1 MKRYNQKTRI
11 ARRTNIQRFVFFL
24 ENPIGLYKILKQAWK
39 RCLHTGNVRQTAKQ
53 CDWYN
58 PARLSEKFAW
68 NQRRT
73 YIASGFSGPLVSE
86 GAPVFCMYLATSE
99 TKARAKT
106 VSTPL
111 TSSFLQQKFPGLMK
125 RELSVRCALKAW
137 STEKGKREKSPPPHF
152 SPSLSLFSI
161 NLFAFLVLPDS
172 DQWSGRGPPRVF
184 FARTGPLLAGRL
196 GTILAFL
203 VYRFLPIWIL
213 AGPRRA
219 WK

>member
-1 MKRYNQKTRI
+1 M
-11 ARRTNIQRFVFFL
+11 
-24 ENPIGLYKILKQAWK
+24 
-39 RCLHTGNVRQTAKQ
+39 
-53 CDWYN
+53 
-58 PARLSEKFAW
+58 
-68 NQRRT
+68 
-73 YIASGFSGPLVSE
+73 
-86 GAPVFCMYLATSE
+86 FCMYLATSE

-106 VSTPL
+106 VSTLP

-137 STEKGKREKSPPPHF
+137 STEKGKREKSLPPP
-152 SPSLSLFSI
+152 SLLSLSLFSI

-213 AGPRRA
+213 AGSPRA
-219 WK
+219 